1 MIIISYKELK
11 TEEDSNNLDITYN
24 SNKDNRTIN
33 YLNPENEIENKNSTQ
48 RIIFNA
54 NKNISRLN
62 IIRNN
67 ISKIK
72 NNSQTKKI
80 IFIIIGIILAL
91 IIIGI
96 IIYIKTRKTTK
107 EKITYLN
114 EDLIIKKNYPVNR
127 LFRYSSIQ
135 KNEIKI
141 EGKDISANNNSF
153 ETSQLIDFI
162 FIVREKNIEIEQTSK
177 TKKTQ
182 KEWYTGYIGFLNIT
196 IVNETHNM
204 LSLYDKSLF
213 ENINTKNLR
222 YLDNIDKT
230 KDKINVN
237 YVDKENNIC
246 FSKIDFYQ
254 NGEIKKYFLPKNFSI
269 YNFNYIEQAAKLLI
283 PKISANL
290 FKKKINE
297 TLNELIEK
305 NRTDLNDDN
314 INDEDEE
321 EEEYEFDF
329 NDDFD
334 DNITLFDTE
343 ENYRLLSSEIN
354 STPTKKV
361 EISKG
366 NKRKLSNTDIN
377 YINLNNNNTLNYT
390 ELENIRVE

>member
-1 MIIISYKELK
+1 MSKILINNLILDSNKSINLKVNFPNDFIKNYFLSTEIIPFYKRETISKGLNKFAISRGKYISKNDYFCYLSRNKKVIKKLSKEKQISELNLNELDMIIISYKELK

-80 IFIIIGIILAL
+80 IFIIIGIILIL
-91 IIIGI
+91 LIIGI

-153 ETSQLIDFI
+153 ETS
-162 FIVREKNIEIEQTSK
+162 
-177 TKKTQ
+177 
-182 KEWYTGYIGFLNIT
+182 
-196 IVNETHNM
+196 
-204 LSLYDKSLF
+204 
-213 ENINTKNLR
+213 
-222 YLDNIDKT
+222 
-230 KDKINVN
+230 
-237 YVDKENNIC
+237 
-246 FSKIDFYQ
+246 
-254 NGEIKKYFLPKNFSI
+254 
-269 YNFNYIEQAAKLLI
+269 
-283 PKISANL
+283 
-290 FKKKINE
+290 
-297 TLNELIEK
+297 
-305 NRTDLNDDN
+305 
-314 INDEDEE
+314 
-321 EEEYEFDF
+321 
-329 NDDFD
+329 
-334 DNITLFDTE
+334 
-343 ENYRLLSSEIN
+343 
-354 STPTKKV
+354 
-361 EISKG
+361 
-366 NKRKLSNTDIN
+366 
-377 YINLNNNNTLNYT
+377 
-390 ELENIRVE
+390 

>member
-1 MIIISYKELK
+1 MKLNLNDDLTLDCNKPINLIIIFPHNYNKYSFLSKEKIYFYKNQTLSKGLRLFFLSRSEPSLKGDYFYYLSRNKKVIKKLSKEKQISELNLNELDMIIISYKELK

-80 IFIIIGIILAL
+80 IFIIIGIILIL
-91 IIIGI
+91 LIIGI

-213 ENINTKNLR
+213 ENINTKNL
-222 YLDNIDKT
+222 I
-230 KDKINVN
+230 
-237 YVDKENNIC
+237 
-246 FSKIDFYQ
+246 
-254 NGEIKKYFLPKNFSI
+254 
-269 YNFNYIEQAAKLLI
+269 
-283 PKISANL
+283 
-290 FKKKINE
+290 
-297 TLNELIEK
+297 
-305 NRTDLNDDN
+305 
-314 INDEDEE
+314 
-321 EEEYEFDF
+321 
-329 NDDFD
+329 
-334 DNITLFDTE
+334 
-343 ENYRLLSSEIN
+343 
-354 STPTKKV
+354 
-361 EISKG
+361 
-366 NKRKLSNTDIN
+366 
-377 YINLNNNNTLNYT
+377 
-390 ELENIRVE
+390 